1 MRLVPLLFGPR
12 TVRLVVDDLDIDEPI
27 GENTDDNRHD
37 SGEHPEAV
45 LRKKLFHRVTL
56 GVMPE

>member
-1 MRLVPLLFGPR
+1 
-12 TVRLVVDDLDIDEPI
+12 VVDDLDIDEPI

-37 SGEHPEAV
+37 GGEHPEAV